1 MKALQKLVHYSLL
14 VAILLASMGFKVAVT
29 QCAGKGET
37 SISFFSEPGCCC
49 KKASAQPMKECG
61 DMSCV
66 MQRSVAPQSTFGSST
81 RLVAKAV
88 KVQEQITS
96 TDYIAGIRP
105 VVLQALPVVILPPPI
120 TGRALGILHQTFLL

>member
-1 MKALQKLVHYSLL
+1 MQALVHYSLL

-37 SISFFSEPGCCC
+37 SIGFFSEPGCCC
-49 KKASAQPMKECG
+49 KKAAKEPMKECG

-66 MQRSVAPQSTFGSST
+66 MQRSVALQSTFGSSS
-81 RLVAKAV
+81 RQVAKAV
-88 KVQEQITS
+88 KVQEQIAS
-96 TDYIAGIRP
+96 TDYTYSIRL

-120 TGRALGILHQTFLL
+120 TGRDLSILHQTFLL